1 VLASSLIS
9 AGIALAIW
17 AVPMFTLLGVVFLA
31 RRWYHERNRR
41 NPLSRGLLRGPGHSL
56 QEKLDDLRFDLVL
69 SPMYFASLPI
79 VIFATL
85 VMLRGPNGLAPL
97 DWIVLALLTAGVV
110 AVNGLKIVRLTKR
123 VRDYRLGLEAE
134 TAVGQELNLLMKD
147 GFSVFH
153 DVPSDKQFNVD
164 HVVVGPQGVFA
175 VETKGRGKPI
185 SRDGSET
192 HRVQYDGKKLL
203 FPGWTETKP
212 LEQARANADWLRK
225 WLTSAVGTPV
235 DVKPVLMLPGWY
247 IDRTSPPGMAVMNGT
262 NCRTFFVKARD
273 QQLSD
278 QLVKQIVYQLDTRC
292 RDVEPRTYK
301 PPKDQ

>member
-1 VLASSLIS
+1 MLSSSLMR

-17 AVPMFTLLGVVFLA
+17 AVPMFTMLGVVFLA
-31 RRWYHERNRR
+31 RRWYHEGRRR
-41 NPLSRGLLRGPGHSL
+41 NPLSRGLLRGPGYSL
-56 QEKLDDLRFDLVL
+56 QEKLDHLRFDLLL

-79 VIFATL
+79 VIFAVVLMFHGTVEL
-85 VMLRGPNGLAPL
+85 PPL
-97 DWIVLALLTAGVV
+97 HWIAIAVVTV
-110 AVNGLKIVRLTKR
+110 AVMFINGLKIVGLTKR

-153 DVPSDKQFNVD
+153 DVPSDKDFNLD

-185 SRDGSET
+185 ARDGSET
-192 HRVQYDGKKLL
+192 HRVQYDGRKLI
-203 FPGWTETKP
+203 FPGWTETRP
-212 LEQARANADWLRK
+212 LEQARANAAWLRK
-225 WLTSAVGTPV
+225 WLTSAIGTPI
-235 DVKPVLMLPGWY
+235 DVTPVLMLPGWY

-262 NCRTFFVKARD
+262 NCRNFFIKSRD

-278 QLVKQIVYQLDTRC
+278 QLVRQIAHQLDARC
-292 RDVEPRTYK
+292 RDVAPRAYK
-301 PPKDQ
+301 SPKD